1 MNNKVFDVPVLL
13 ILFARKDTAL
23 KVIDA
28 IAEVK
33 PKRLYISQDGPRN
46 KKEEAII
53 LDVRKA
59 VLSKINWDCEL
70 TVWTHDKNLGLRKHV
85 PEAFDKFFINEEYG
99 IYLEDDTLPSTDF
112 FYFQKELLE
121 KYKNDKR
128 IFSINGT
135 NFYPELVNPE
145 KSYYF
150 SKIGDI
156 WGFGMW
162 KRSWKLYDPDLSDF
176 KSVSKT
182 PKYKSYF
189 FNLRYKYY
197 LETFWKAIIN
207 KKLDSWAMQLVY
219 AAVKNDKVFIAP
231 KVNMVNNI
239 GVANTAS
246 NPSLQYYHRRFGS
259 PFPLIHP
266 TEVIY
271 NKKFDMIYF
280 RNMLKGGWIRIIL
293 SNLYFR
299 FTSKTR
305 KVVNSLTTQIL
316 KTFTNNDQRK

>member
-1 MNNKVFDVPVLL
+1 MKKVKSEFFDVP
-13 ILFARKDTAL
+13 ILFIIFLRKDSAL
-23 KVIDA
+23 RVINA
-28 IAEVK
+28 ISKVK
-33 PKRLYISQDGPRN
+33 PEKLYISQDGPRN
-46 KKEEAII
+46 KKEQAEV
-53 LDVRKA
+53 LETRKA
-59 VLSKINWDCEL
+59 ILSKINWKCQL

-85 PEAFDKFFINEEYG
+85 PEAFNKFFMKEEYG

-112 FYFQKELLE
+112 FYFQRDLLE
-121 KYKNDKR
+121 KYKYDKR

-246 NPSLQYYHRRFGS
+246 NPSLQFYNKKFES
-259 PFPLIHP
+259 PFPLKHP
-266 TEVIY
+266 SNVVYDDKYDI
-271 NKKFDMIYF
+271 IYF
-280 RNMLKGGWIRIIL
+280 RNMLKGGWIRIAL
-293 SNLYFR
+293 SNLYLR
-299 FTSKTR
+299 FPLR
-305 KVVNSLTTQIL
+305 ARRVVGGLATQIVKL
-316 KTFTNNDQRK
+316 FDNNE